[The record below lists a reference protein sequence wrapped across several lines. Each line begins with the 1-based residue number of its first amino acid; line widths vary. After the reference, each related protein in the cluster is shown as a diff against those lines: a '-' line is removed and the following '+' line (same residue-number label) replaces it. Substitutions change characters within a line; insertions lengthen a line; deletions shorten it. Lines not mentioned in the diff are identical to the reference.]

1 MTRQQPAYS
10 KVLKLDWWLFLFY
23 KPSVSMA
30 FNFFVVDKE
39 AYMPQKTLQ
48 NDLYV
53 VVISSKEER
62 DELKALCVKH
72 NIPLLYPEL
81 FEEEEIHHLWGIS
94 KNGVALVST
103 MIARHTPKENIFH
116 SVKELECIL

>member
-1 MTRQQPAYS
+1 
-10 KVLKLDWWLFLFY
+10 
-23 KPSVSMA
+23 MA

-62 DELKALCVKH
+62 DELKKLCVKH
-72 NIPLLYPEL
+72 NIPILYPEL
-81 FEEEEIHHLWGIS
+81 FKEEEIHHLWGIS
-94 KNGVALVST
+94 RSGVALVGT
-103 MIARHTPKENIFH
+103 QIARHTPKDHIIYN
-116 SVKELECIL
+116 VKELDNLLIL